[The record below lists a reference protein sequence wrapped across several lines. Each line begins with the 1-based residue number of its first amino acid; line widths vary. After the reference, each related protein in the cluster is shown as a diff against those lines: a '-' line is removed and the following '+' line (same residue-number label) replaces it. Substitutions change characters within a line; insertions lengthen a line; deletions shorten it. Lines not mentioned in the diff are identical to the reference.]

1 MIVQFPPVG
10 HITHCLLQFGR
21 AATDTFT
28 MDLEALRAVVQRYI
42 HNHMYQAACYWADK
56 VFSLSGEAT
65 EDLVTLAHCYLLIKQ
80 PQRAVQLVRSS
91 GLHRTHDECRY
102 LAARGLYETRAFQEA
117 LAVLQP
123 ELEESPAGRVPL
135 LDIAEVG
142 GGRDEPAHLLLLK
155 GRVHEALENRPV
167 AAQCYRAALM
177 ADVLCHEAFDALLG
191 HQMLTLD
198 EERQLMDALP
208 LERQLPAAD
217 ADAVRRL
224 YQLQLKKYTAPEEA
238 ADAAV
243 PPPLAAN
250 ADVMACQAEQH
261 YYNCDYAR
269 CFRLTSEV
277 LERDP
282 DHARC
287 LPVHIACLLE
297 RRKTNALFQLAH
309 RLVDAYPESAL
320 AWFAV
325 GTYYYAIGK
334 MEPARRYLSKAT
346 TLDPVFGPAWLAY
359 GHSFALENEH
369 DQAISAYFRGSQLMR
384 GCHLPLLYVGLE
396 YGLTNNARLARQ
408 FLGQALAIAPRD
420 PFVLHELGTLLFA
433 GREYAEAERHL
444 AAALQLV
451 QQEWHTVAADR
462 WEPLF
467 NNLGHTYRKLGRYS
481 DALEAHEQALV
492 LEPHSASTYAAI
504 GFTHALMD
512 QPAKAVDAFHKALSL
527 KRDDAFS
534 TQMLGSVLE
543 QLLSSQARLDEPS
556 IALLAADVSLRM
568 MDSSG
573 DMSLELDDK

>member
-1 MIVQFPPVG
+1 
-10 HITHCLLQFGR
+10 
-21 AATDTFT
+21 

-117 LAVLQP
+117 LA
-123 ELEESPAGRVPL
+123 
-135 LDIAEVG
+135 
-142 GGRDEPAHLLLLK
+142 PAHLLLLK

-238 ADAAV
+238 
-243 PPPLAAN
+243 
-250 ADVMACQAEQH
+250 AEQH

-433 GREYAEAERHL
+433 GREYAE
-444 AAALQLV
+444 LV

-543 QLLSSQARLDEPS
+543 H
-556 IALLAADVSLRM
+556 DVSLRM